1 MSIIAVN
8 EKQTQNY
15 IEAGEKIIENNEFL
29 KDISDLMENE
39 QFNNFFN
46 KYMSDWMDIKC
57 SVTYMKLYDEFK
69 KKYKKLNNSDLDKS
83 IIIYLLTKIMKDKK
97 LRPWS
102 IKTVDNM
109 LKEDAMLL
117 LFGYYNLIEYDHLQ
131 AVFLRKSNAVDL
143 AGYLPF
149 LEFWI

>member
-109 LKEDAMLL
+109 LKNRKTKFFKEFEQFLL
-117 LFGYYNLIEYDHLQ
+117 ANNHIQLLTD
-131 AVFLRKSNAVDL
+131 
-143 AGYLPF
+143 
-149 LEFWI
+149 